1 MMHSWESVVESKGWL
16 DSRANMRVGLVDLGT
31 NSVRYDIYEL
41 GSGGKIKTL
50 HSNKE
55 MIRLGHNVF
64 ATGKLD
70 PKAVRRLLRSFR
82 DYRALTEDFGVER
95 IAAFA
100 TSAMR
105 EARDGERVKK
115 LIHHETGIRVRVI
128 SGSEEARLIALGVQR
143 NEKRCRGN
151 YTLIDIGGGSTE
163 LIVCRGQR
171 VLVRGSLKLGV
182 ARLQELYLKSVPPKH
197 VWAADRYFA
206 KVRAGSTAREIAKY
220 RVDRAIGSSGTVKAL
235 AKILKRTHGES
246 EILRDSLGELRKDMT
261 RKTRSQLLHIPG
273 MVERRVDLILAGAL
287 ILEECM
293 DLVGAKSVVP
303 TPFALR
309 DGLLQE
315 VLKLKT
321 R

>member
-1 MMHSWESVVESKGWL
+1 MTLSGEPKNGV
-16 DSRANMRVGLVDLGT
+16 DSRENMRVGLVDLGT
-31 NSVRYDIYEL
+31 NSVRYDIYEVY
-41 GSGGKIKTL
+41 GGGKVKTL
-50 HSNKE
+50 HSTKE

-70 PKAVRRLLRSFR
+70 PKAIRRLLRSFR
-82 DYRALTEDFGVER
+82 SYRNLTEDYGVER

-105 EARDGERVKK
+105 EAVDGERVKK

-128 SGSEEARLIALGVQR
+128 SGNEEARLIALGVQK
-143 NEKRCRGN
+143 NERRCRGR

-163 LIVCRGQR
+163 LIVCNGRR
-171 VLVRGSLKLGV
+171 ILHRGSLRLGV
-182 ARLQELYLKSVPPKH
+182 ARLQEVYLQSVPPKN
-197 VWAADRYFA
+197 VWEAERYFS
-206 KVRAGSTAREIAKY
+206 KVRQSTTARDLTRYQTE
-220 RVDRAIGSSGTVKAL
+220 RAIGSSGTVKAL
-235 AKILKRTHGES
+235 AKIIKRTYGES
-246 EILRDSLGELRKDMT
+246 EISRGTLHELRKDMT

-293 DLVGAKSVVP
+293 DLVGAKRVVP

-315 VLKLKT
+315 VLKIK
-321 R
+321 RS